1 MFCQSNEL
9 HNAET
14 LNLQALMASRVDG
27 LLISHTKET
36 NSFEHIKLHSQK
48 GIPIVHFD
56 RVYDELETAK
66 VIQDDFEGSFVL
78 VEHLIK
84 QGCRRIAACAG
95 PEDLLISQ
103 KRLNG
108 YKAALKNMVC
118 RLVASMIN
126 HR

>member
-1 MFCQSNEL
+1 M
-9 HNAET
+9 
-14 LNLQALMASRVDG
+14 
-27 LLISHTKET
+27 
-36 NSFEHIKLHSQK
+36 
-48 GIPIVHFD
+48 
-56 RVYDELETAK
+56 YDELETAK

-108 YKAALKNMVC
+108 YKAALKKYG
-118 RLVASMIN
+118 SPIIGIN
-126 HR
+126 D

>member
-1 MFCQSNEL
+1 MICQSNES
-9 HNAET
+9 HNTET
-14 LNLQALMASRVDG
+14 LNVQALMASRVDG

-36 NSFEHIKLHSQK
+36 NSFEHIKLHLRK

-56 RVYDELETAK
+56 RVCDELETAK

-108 YKAALKNMVC
+108 YKAALKKYG
-118 RLVASMIN
+118 SPIIGIN
-126 HR
+126 D

>member
-1 MFCQSNEL
+1 MFCKSNES
-9 HNAET
+9 HNTET
-14 LNLQALMASRVDG
+14 LNLQALIASRVDE

-36 NSFEHIKLHSQK
+36 NSFEHIKLHLRK

-56 RVYDELETAK
+56 RVCYELETAK

-95 PEDLLISQ
+95 PLISQ

-108 YKAALKNMVC
+108 YKAALKKYG
-118 RLVASMIN
+118 SPIIGIN
-126 HR
+126 D